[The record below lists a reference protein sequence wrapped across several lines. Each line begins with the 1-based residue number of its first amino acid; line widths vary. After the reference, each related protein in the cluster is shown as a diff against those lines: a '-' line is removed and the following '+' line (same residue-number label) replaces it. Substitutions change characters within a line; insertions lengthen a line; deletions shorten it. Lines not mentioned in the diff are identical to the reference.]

1 MKKISFPSKISIEKI
16 ALWFPFISGVLM
28 AVSFTFENLWF
39 FNFFALIPLFLSLDF
54 RRTKFRM
61 FRGIF
66 AYSLSF
72 YIPLMFWLYELLP
85 AMDFGSWSFP
95 LMSLGIILI
104 AVLQG
109 LYLSS
114 AVCVF
119 ATVRKK
125 NILDVFAFSAL
136 YVLGEWFQEITPFYP
151 FPWGRLGVSAAQFPA
166 FIQSASLFGSLFI
179 SFLILVING
188 LLAYGLT
195 HIKEIK
201 QVGLATGLLAVIF
214 AVNTMYG
221 SFRISSGENIT
232 PDKNVTLVQ
241 GNFSGQ
247 EKWNSGADVMLE
259 RYIGLTC
266 ANVTEETDLVIWP
279 ETAVPI
285 CLQDYDIGKR
295 QLLEL
300 AESENI
306 TLVIGVNH
314 HTFTNNDK
322 QKFNSMV
329 AITPSGTISEPY
341 SKQILVPF
349 GEFLPFEGLVEL
361 FCGKE
366 GNFSSYNAGNTSD
379 PLETPIGNIGG
390 IICYESIFPKIAR
403 RSSASGAEAFA
414 VISNDSWF
422 GDSPALYQHHSQ
434 AVLRAVENKRY
445 VLRASNTAVTS
456 IISPYGVVEKTA
468 FPFKEG
474 ALTGKFYTVC
484 EKTLY
489 TKVGD
494 FWILGCIAVFFY
506 GIMKSRKQKQDSDN
520 ISR

>member
-1 MKKISFPSKISIEKI
+1 MKKISFLSKMPIEKL
-16 ALWFPFISGVLM
+16 APWFPVISGVLM
-28 AVSFTFENLWF
+28 AISFTFENLWF
-39 FNFFALIPLFLSLDF
+39 FNLFALIPLFWSLDF
-54 RRTKFRM
+54 FRTKSKL
-61 FRGIF
+61 FRGMFI
-66 AYSLSF
+66 YSLSF

-85 AMDFGSWSFP
+85 AMDFGSWNFP
-95 LMSLGIILI
+95 LMSLGITII

-119 ATVRKK
+119 ASIHKRGV
-125 NILDVFAFSAL
+125 LDIFTFSAL
-136 YVLGEWFQEITPFYP
+136 YILGEWFQEITPFYP
-151 FPWGRLGVSAAQFPA
+151 FPWGRLGVSAAQFTV

-179 SFLILVING
+179 SYLILVLNG
-188 LLAYGLT
+188 LAAYALS
-195 HIKEIK
+195 HIKDIK
-201 QVGLATGLLAVIF
+201 RAGLAVGLLTLIF

-221 SFRISSGENIT
+221 SFRVSDGEKFI
-232 PDKNVTLVQ
+232 PDKEVTLVQ

-247 EKWNSGADVMLE
+247 EKWSSDTDVMLD
-259 RYIGLTC
+259 RYIGLTKVS
-266 ANVTEETDLVIWP
+266 VTDKTDLVIWP

-285 CLQDYDIGKR
+285 CLQEYDIGKR

-300 AESENI
+300 AATENI

-314 HTFTNNDK
+314 NTFADNDR

-329 AITPSGTISEPY
+329 SITPDGTISEPY

-349 GEFLPFEGLVEL
+349 GEFLPFEWMVEL
-361 FCGKE
+361 FSGKE

-379 PLETPIGNIGG
+379 PLETPAGKIGG

-403 RSSASGAEAFA
+403 RSSASGGEVFA

-422 GDSPALYQHHSQ
+422 GDSAALYQHHSQ

-468 FPFKEG
+468 FPFEEG
-474 ALTGKFYTVC
+474 SLTGNFYIVS

-489 TKVGD
+489 TRLGD
-494 FWILGCIAVFFY
+494 FWILGSIYVFFY
-506 GIMKSRKQKQDSDN
+506 GIMKNRKEKRDS
-520 ISR
+520 IPK